1 MAVVSIS
8 LCKELQKRSTAGLT
22 ARLEKVLSGS
32 LAYGKPVFV
41 AIDVLDL
48 DQPKASIIMSD
59 FGNIEPLDAE
69 TLMGDAHEIVVEYF
83 DLLDRDVRVLMQAEL
98 TLKF

>member
-1 MAVVSIS
+1 
-8 LCKELQKRSTAGLT
+8 
-22 ARLEKVLSGS
+22 
-32 LAYGKPVFV
+32 
-41 AIDVLDL
+41 
-48 DQPKASIIMSD
+48 MSD